1 MKYITESLAQALYE
15 RRTNEGAD
23 WSGYKVRY
31 TYQGDSL
38 SDYESTCI
46 VKAKDEKSAIKI
58 AMQNVNADAARN
70 FRIDGTIDSY
80 FAYKKNYPHSNLK
93 VFEGSINE
101 ETTQDY
107 INTLEFVLKKF
118 TSIDDD
124 KLKKALD
131 KAIEDVKSGNRSNL
145 DTRHIGSSTLTGL
158 YNYYTSA
165 VRDINI
171 MIGILKGNKS
181 FKRTWIPESPLY
193 DIGTLYL
200 RRSNASKE
208 WKDCMEII
216 RKAMEA
222 CKEYHD
228 IYWDHGNYSGI
239 IKEVQSVIK
248 SGGLYQETL
257 KDLSEICKAATG
269 GCLQIKDGA
278 GSTMSV
284 DIGYSQNVNTVRSQ
298 ITKYMVANKDKYP
311 ELELKDVFRSSS
323 DDCVKARFKV
333 ALEKIPKT
341 DVQVG
346 NTKTTISAQDQSSS
360 DVTSQ
365 PSGKYNNFKVP
376 NRDIQK
382 MTEYFNKGSNPKTL
396 ANTVKDVVKALARY
410 YIAVSTGWKE
420 CEDSFYNRCKELGVS
435 EADLKQIHDKAA
447 SDKGIDIGSVQA
459 VKTTTS
465 SSSTVSNKP
474 ERKVISATDD
484 TGFVPASGV
493 PFESAIEVNESN
505 ENGAVISRCI
515 KGLSDKDIKN
525 ILSYV
530 KGDVQ
535 GKNTIN
541 LNDKVFKG
549 LVVDIVRADTRNPV
563 TSYDIEIKSNKN
575 NPWNREWTPILKKSG
590 APKYTNGWMLTGYKS
605 KSDADKDYE
614 RIQYNLKNMK
624 FDDDDDWG

>member
-1 MKYITESLAQALYE
+1 MKYVTENLAQALYE

-58 AMQNVNADAARN
+58 AMQKVNADAARN
-70 FRIDGTIDSY
+70 FRIDGIIDSY

-93 VFEGSINE
+93 VFEG
-101 ETTQDY
+101 TT
-107 INTLEFVLKKF
+107 T
-118 TSIDDD
+118 
-124 KLKKALD
+124 
-131 KAIEDVKSGNRSNL
+131 
-145 DTRHIGSSTLTGL
+145 
-158 YNYYTSA
+158 A
-165 VRDINI
+165 V
-171 MIGILKGNKS
+171 
-181 FKRTWIPESPLY
+181 E
-193 DIGTLYL
+193 
-200 RRSNASKE
+200 
-208 WKDCMEII
+208 
-216 RKAMEA
+216 
-222 CKEYHD
+222 
-228 IYWDHGNYSGI
+228 
-239 IKEVQSVIK
+239 
-248 SGGLYQETL
+248 
-257 KDLSEICKAATG
+257 
-269 GCLQIKDGA
+269 
-278 GSTMSV
+278 SV
-284 DIGYSQNVNTVRSQ
+284 DEEFIIEGT
-298 ITKYMVANKDKYP
+298 
-311 ELELKDVFRSSS
+311 
-323 DDCVKARFKV
+323 
-333 ALEKIPKT
+333 
-341 DVQVG
+341 
-346 NTKTTISAQDQSSS
+346 
-360 DVTSQ
+360 
-365 PSGKYNNFKVP
+365 NFKVP
-376 NRDIQK
+376 KRDIQK

-396 ANTVKDVVKALARY
+396 ANTVKDADKAKSRY
-410 YIAVSTGWKE
+410 YIATATGWEDCAKE
-420 CEDSFYNRCKELGVS
+420 FYRRCKELGVS

-465 SSSTVSNKP
+465 SSSTVSSKP
-474 ERKVISATDD
+474 ARKVISATDD

-505 ENGAVISRCI
+505 ENGVIISKCV

-535 GKNTIN
+535 EKNTIN

-549 LVVDIVRADTRNPV
+549 LVVDIVRGADTRNPV

-590 APKYTNGWMLTGYKS
+590 ASKYTNGWMLTGYKS

-624 FDDDDDWG
+624 FDDDDDDDWG